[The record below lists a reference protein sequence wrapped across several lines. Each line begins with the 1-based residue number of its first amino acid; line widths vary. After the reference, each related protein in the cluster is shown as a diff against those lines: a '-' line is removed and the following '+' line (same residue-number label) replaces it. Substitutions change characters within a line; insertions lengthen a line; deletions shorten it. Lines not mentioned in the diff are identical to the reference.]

1 MASTG
6 AWTRALS
13 SQDLSVEEHLI
24 TRYPLAAVL
33 EHAVESTRDAYE
45 SAENMCENDVPEK
58 PMNERT
64 TKP

>member
-45 SAENMCENDVPEK
+45 GLNHVEENDR
-58 PMNERT
+58 PMSERT

>member
-13 SQDLSVEEHLI
+13 NQDLSLEEHLI

-33 EHAVESTRDAYE
+33 EHAVESTRDRYE
-45 SAENMCENDVPEK
+45 TNMCENTEER
-58 PMNERT
+58 PMSERT